1 MIITVSQKSSKI
13 FFMMILFSVIAG
25 MKRAKSGSSEQSS
38 KQTQRQSRRRS
49 RSQARSDSGAGAEL
63 RARMKMV
70 GLKSLLAD
78 SRIPFSNKVENLKN
92 ISLDIF
98 ILIQIMKN
106 WKG

>member
-1 MIITVSQKSSKI
+1 
-13 FFMMILFSVIAG
+13 MILFSVIAG
-25 MKRAKSGSSEQSS
+25 TKRA
-38 KQTQRQSRRRS
+38 KQTQRQSR
-49 RSQARSDSGAGAEL
+49 SQ
-63 RARMKMV
+63 ARMKML